1 MPKYTNVMGS
11 IGISVGMGNEQSI
24 EAIHVKYNR
33 EAKRMCSAK
42 NKNEKIRLAMLA
54 ISTKHNPA
62 IKSEHRHPKKRLK
75 TDN

>member
-54 ISTKHNPA
+54 ISTKHNPT

-75 TDN
+75 ADN